1 MSELLIRFVEVLT
14 TVFWIAILAR
24 VILSWVPID
33 QSSPF
38 HAVVVF
44 VHEITEP
51 VLGPIRSV
59 LPNFGFL
66 DLSPMVALFLMI
78 LIQRILV
85 GVLAN

>member
-1 MSELLIRFVEVLT
+1 MSELVITFVEVLT
-14 TVFWIAILAR
+14 TIFWIAILAR

-38 HAVVVF
+38 HPVVVF

-51 VLGPIRSV
+51 ILGPIRSV
-59 LPNFGFL
+59 LPSFGFL
-66 DLSPMVALFLMI
+66 DLSPMVALLLMI

-85 GVLAN
+85 GILEA

>member
-1 MSELLIRFVEVLT
+1 MSELLVRFVEVLT

-38 HAVVVF
+38 HTVVVF

-51 VLGPIRSV
+51 ILGPIRSV

-85 GVLAN
+85 GVLAG

>member
-1 MSELLIRFVEVLT
+1 MSEIVVRFVEVLT
-14 TVFWIAILAR
+14 TIFWIAILAR
-24 VILSWVPID
+24 VILSWIPID

-51 VLGPIRSV
+51 ILGPIRKV

-85 GVLAN
+85 SVLAS

>member
-1 MSELLIRFVEVLT
+1 MSEIVVRFVEVLT
-14 TVFWIAILAR
+14 TIFWIAILAR
-24 VILSWVPID
+24 VILSWIPID

-51 VLGPIRSV
+51 ILGPIRKV

-85 GVLAN
+85 SVLAG

>member
-1 MSELLIRFVEVLT
+1 MSDLVIQFVSLLSLFL
-14 TVFWIAILAR
+14 WIAILAR

-38 HAVVVF
+38 HQIVVF

-51 VLGPIRSV
+51 ILRPIRSV

-66 DLSPMVALFLMI
+66 DLSPMVALLLMA
-78 LIQRILV
+78 LIRQVLV
-85 GVLAN
+85 SALAS

>member
-1 MSELLIRFVEVLT
+1 MSEIVIRFVEVLT
-14 TVFWIAILAR
+14 TIFWIAILAR

-38 HAVVVF
+38 HVVVAF

-59 LPNFGFL
+59 LPSFGFL
-66 DLSPMVALFLMI
+66 DLSPMVALLLMAV
-78 LIQRILV
+78 IQFIVRSA
-85 GVLAN
+85 LAG

>member
-1 MSELLIRFVEVLT
+1 MSEIVVRFVEVLT
-14 TVFWIAILAR
+14 TIFWIAILAR

-38 HAVVVF
+38 HSVVVF

-51 VLGPIRSV
+51 ILGPIRKV

-85 GVLAN
+85 SVLAS

>member
-1 MSELLIRFVEVLT
+1 MSELVIQFVSLLT
-14 TVFWIAILAR
+14 LFLWIAILAR

-38 HAVVVF
+38 HPVVVF

-51 VLGPIRSV
+51 ILGPIRAV

-66 DLSPMVALFLMI
+66 DLSPMVALLLMA
-78 LIQRILV
+78 LIRQVLV
-85 GVLAN
+85 SALSG

>member
-1 MSELLIRFVEVLT
+1 MSDLVIRFVEVLT
-14 TVFWIAILAR
+14 TIFWIAILAR

-66 DLSPMVALFLMI
+66 DLSPMVALLLMVV
-78 LIQRILV
+78 IQFIVRSA
-85 GVLAN
+85 LAG

>member
-1 MSELLIRFVEVLT
+1 MSELVVRFVEVLT
-14 TVFWIAILAR
+14 TIFWIAILAR
-24 VILSWVPID
+24 VILSWIPID

-38 HAVVVF
+38 HQVVVF

-51 VLGPIRSV
+51 ILGPIRKV

-85 GVLAN
+85 SVLAG